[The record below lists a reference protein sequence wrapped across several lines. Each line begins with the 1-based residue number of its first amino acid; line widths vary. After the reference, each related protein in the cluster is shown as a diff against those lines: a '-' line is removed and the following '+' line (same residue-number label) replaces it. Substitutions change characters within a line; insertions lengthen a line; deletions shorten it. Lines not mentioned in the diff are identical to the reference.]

1 MSWVKRR
8 LRATFGWLPL
18 EELRNKV
25 LLGHTAVGLYRFERS
40 EIARLLATLPGGV
53 KPRALV
59 ATIVLTYKRPDGLR
73 RAVES
78 VLAQTVTDHVVI
90 VVDDGG
96 GQIPELPADP
106 RLHVVSLRRNIN
118 VLGISR
124 NIGMG
129 LADSRFVA
137 FLDDDN
143 AWHPHHLQTALAR
156 LQDDDPSR
164 PRPDGVYTAMR
175 RVTPD
180 GLQRDILSVA
190 FDRKLAWERCFLDS
204 NPFVAR
210 RSSDLVFSRL
220 RRSSTVAPKEDWEL
234 IYRFSRR
241 HRVEHIPEPTV
252 EYVINPNSYW
262 TTWERM

>member
-1 MSWVKRR
+1 M
-8 LRATFGWLPL
+8 
-18 EELRNKV
+18 
-25 LLGHTAVGLYRFERS
+25 
-40 EIARLLATLPGGV
+40 
-53 KPRALV
+53 
-59 ATIVLTYKRPDGLR
+59 
-73 RAVES
+73 
-78 VLAQTVTDHVVI
+78 
-90 VVDDGG
+90 
-96 GQIPELPADP
+96 
-106 RLHVVSLRRNIN
+106 VSLRRNIN

-180 GLQRDILSVA
+180 GLQRDVLSVA